1 MAAVPGQLKLA
12 CPRCGQGVLVP
23 WERLDRRVFCRRC
36 RQWYRLDRGGL
47 SEVPAPGEP
56 LDMAVR
62 SGFSAWWRH
71 QVLWSRVRQ
80 SAGGGRRPWA
90 SRLASLGAS
99 PRRAALGLAIV
110 VAACGAA
117 TAVRHWHGQAEP
129 PQAALPEA
137 LPERAAWW
145 SEAWLRQDVERM
157 LRMVEPSLDR
167 DLRRW
172 LAQNPPPAQFDS
184 TQHGAAE
191 VAVVAIRRQGPRGSP
206 AAGPMFG
213 PRALWQVPDLAP
225 DQVAEVTVRLLLDL
239 GDGRQQTISQKQLWL
254 CRGGVWYYAPRFLP
268 GATRRA

>member
-80 SAGGGRRPWA
+80 SAGGDRRPWA
-90 SRLASLGAS
+90 GRLASLGAS
-99 PRRAALGLAIV
+99 PRRLALGLAIV
-110 VAACGAA
+110 VAAFGAA
-117 TAVRHWHGQAEP
+117 AAVRHWHAQAEP
-129 PQAALPEA
+129 PQAALPGA

-167 DLRRW
+167 ELRRW
-172 LAQNPPPAQFDS
+172 LAQNPPPAHFDP
-184 TQHGAAE
+184 TQTGAAE
-191 VAVVAIRRQGPRGSP
+191 VAVVAIRQVERGSP
-206 AAGPMFG
+206 AAGPMLATRTSRQF
-213 PRALWQVPDLAP
+213 PDLTP
-225 DQVAEVTVRLLLDL
+225 DQVAEVTVRFMLDL
-239 GDGRQQTISQKQLWL
+239 GEGRQQTIAQKQLWL